1 LFILLAINIMRALPS
16 SLLSFTLC
24 AAFGLSAVQAQTS
37 PPPQTAPAATS
48 SGPGAPAAATLQGVE
63 SSHRH
68 RAHHE
73 SHSHKDHHDKAD
85 HGKAAE
91 RFHEQRFK
99 ALDTDNDGHL
109 SRAEFEAE
117 HERMRARRMAAFEL
131 ADADRDGRLSPTE
144 MKAFHRVMRKDM
156 HEAMRGAPR

>member
-1 LFILLAINIMRALPS
+1 MRALPS

-24 AAFGLSAVQAQTS
+24 TALGLSAVQAQTATPS
-37 PPPQTAPAATS
+37 QTAPAAAS
-48 SGPGAPAAATLQGVE
+48 SGPGLPAAAASQGVE
-63 SSHRH
+63 GSQRH

-117 HERMRARRMAAFEL
+117 HERMRARRMAAFES

-156 HEAMRGAPR
+156 HEAMRGTPR